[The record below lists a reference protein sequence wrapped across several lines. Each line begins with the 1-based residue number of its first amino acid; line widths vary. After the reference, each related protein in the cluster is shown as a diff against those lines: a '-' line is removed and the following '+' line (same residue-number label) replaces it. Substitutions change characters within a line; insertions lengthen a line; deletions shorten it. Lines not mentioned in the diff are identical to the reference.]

1 MKTIIGLCVSC
12 FIVGFLA
19 RAQSTGSNTEQ
30 EKDPFLVT
38 VEQSLQLF
46 YNDYKTDL
54 SYDSII
60 NALNYEQNEIPQFS
74 DSVICARIAQMNE
87 LTPFQLECNEYT
99 LKTIRFFETNR
110 RSFIRIALGRSALY
124 FDMYKEKLSQYELP
138 IELRFLS
145 VIESALR
152 PQIKSRAGALGL
164 WQFMYRTGLHYG
176 LEENSFIDERM
187 DPELATDAACR
198 MLKKLYGM
206 YGDWN
211 LSLAAYNAGPG
222 NVNKA
227 IRRSGNKK
235 TYWEVRPFLPRETQ
249 GYVPNFIAAAYL
261 MTYHAEHNII
271 PMEAKVHNIE
281 LDTICFTKGLHMN
294 TIAQLLSWDVDSIKE
309 FNPVFKSDYM
319 PKEDHKKR
327 CFTAPFHHITTLAGL
342 EDSLY
347 YLEDSLYNRS
357 TTQNTNQ
364 QEEISSNSTYYTVK
378 SGDNLKDIA
387 SQYNVTVDDLLTWN
401 GLNSTVINVG
411 QRLKI
416 KGSSSQTSTTST
428 TTSQSSKKYHTV
440 RSGDTLGGIAQRYNT
455 TVSTLQRLNP
465 RVNPRRMQIGQKIR
479 VR

>member
-99 LKTIRFFETNR
+99 LKTIRFFESNR

-124 FDMYKEKLSQYELP
+124 FDMYKEKLSQYDLP

-235 TYWEVRPFLPRETQ
+235 TY
-249 GYVPNFIAAAYL
+249 
-261 MTYHAEHNII
+261 
-271 PMEAKVHNIE
+271 
-281 LDTICFTKGLHMN
+281 
-294 TIAQLLSWDVDSIKE
+294 
-309 FNPVFKSDYM
+309 
-319 PKEDHKKR
+319 
-327 CFTAPFHHITTLAGL
+327 
-342 EDSLY
+342 
-347 YLEDSLYNRS
+347 
-357 TTQNTNQ
+357 
-364 QEEISSNSTYYTVK
+364 
-378 SGDNLKDIA
+378 
-387 SQYNVTVDDLLTWN
+387 
-401 GLNSTVINVG
+401 
-411 QRLKI
+411 
-416 KGSSSQTSTTST
+416 
-428 TTSQSSKKYHTV
+428 
-440 RSGDTLGGIAQRYNT
+440 
-455 TVSTLQRLNP
+455 
-465 RVNPRRMQIGQKIR
+465 
-479 VR
+479 